1 MLVLSI
7 NDWILR
13 AASNFLTAYV
23 MNSFADLC
31 FTTYSILI
39 SPRSVENV
47 SPASDHTFAWRH
59 VSCLTLIPPTRSND
73 GLQSASINQ
82 SRPNVSPQPSRR
94 LENRKENKTDSPSSY
109 LCLKTL
115 PCCVNIFSQNQNFKS
130 LKCWLQWINWQQP
143 DHGIDTKAKAKAKP
157 YKGEAFNW
165 YNNHFL
171 SWIAFSQHEI
181 GSVTQRL

>member
-1 MLVLSI
+1 MDRFTALVETV
-7 NDWILR
+7 
-13 AASNFLTAYV
+13 F
-23 MNSFADLC
+23 
-31 FTTYSILI
+31 
-39 SPRSVENV
+39 PG
-47 SPASDHTFAWRH
+47 SDHTFAWRH

-115 PCCVNIFSQNQNFKS
+115 PCCVNIFSQNLNFKS

-143 DHGIDTKAKAKAKP
+143 DHGIDTSLDRAGAVLVSRP
-157 YKGEAFNW
+157 SRTKGRLLTVTIIIFFGINGLLLYFRLLTIIPFN
-165 YNNHFL
+165 
-171 SWIAFSQHEI
+171 
-181 GSVTQRL
+181 